1 MIVVFTPKLVGEEI
15 GQLVDLLIDAVDSG
29 ASIGFMP
36 PITFDQAL
44 DYWREVM
51 VAMRTGRRLLLVA
64 MDENLASEPGD
75 SR

>member
-1 MIVVFTPKLVGEEI
+1 MIVVFTPKQIGEEI

-44 DYWREVM
+44 DYWR
-51 VAMRTGRRLLLVA
+51 
-64 MDENLASEPGD
+64 
-75 SR
+75 